1 MKSNSD
7 SSLLSAIRPTRGEKI
22 LEIDGTVTTQPVL
35 EHVGISTWP
44 GKCLKV
50 YILYAIFLIYILS
63 ERKKKLKYTFL
74 DTAM

>member
-7 SSLLSAIRPTRGEKI
+7 SSLLSALRPTRGEKI

-44 GKCLKV
+44 GMCLKV
-50 YILYAIFLIYILS
+50 YIYIPSFSNIFFQKK
-63 ERKKKLKYTFL
+63 KKKLSQIYIP
-74 DTAM
+74 